1 VTDPHA
7 AARLPYSAP
16 SPLYLRDEEL
26 IRGIELLDFAHRT
39 LFAEPDRRLAELGIG
54 RTHQR
59 IVHLIGRHPGIP
71 MGDLIEVLQITKQSL
86 SRMVSDL
93 IAGGFLTRAP
103 DRADRRQRRLWLTE
117 QGRQLDEELDGRLRR
132 RLAGAYRAAGA
143 EAVAG
148 YHKVLLGLVDERA
161 RRLMRNAG

>member
-1 VTDPHA
+1 VTEPHA
-7 AARLPYSAP
+7 AAKLPYSAP

-39 LFAEPDRRLAELGIG
+39 LFAEPEQRLADLGIG

-59 IVHLIGRHPGIP
+59 IVHLVGRHPGIP
-71 MGDLIEVLQITKQSL
+71 MGDLIEVLRITKQTL

-93 IAGGFLTRAP
+93 VAGGFLTRAAGR
-103 DRADRRQRRLWLTE
+103 DDRRQRLLWLTE
-117 QGRQLDEELDGRLRR
+117 HGRRLDEELDGRLRR

-161 RRLMRNAG
+161 RRLMRPAG

>member
-7 AARLPYSAP
+7 VAKLPYSAP

-39 LFAEPDRRLAELGIG
+39 LFAEPDQRLAELGIG

-59 IVHLIGRHPGIP
+59 IIHLVGRHPGIP
-71 MGDLIEVLQITKQSL
+71 MGDLIEVLRITKQTL
-86 SRMVSDL
+86 SRLVSDL
-93 IAGGFLTRAP
+93 IAAGFLTRAAGG
-103 DRADRRQRRLWLTE
+103 DDRRQRLLCLTE
-117 QGRQLDEELDGRLRR
+117 HGRRLDEELDGRLRR

-148 YHKVLLGLVDERA
+148 YHKVLLGLVEERA
-161 RRLMRNAG
+161 RRLMRPTG

>member
-1 VTDPHA
+1 V
-7 AARLPYSAP
+7 
-16 SPLYLRDEEL
+16 
-26 IRGIELLDFAHRT
+26 
-39 LFAEPDRRLAELGIG
+39 
-54 RTHQR
+54 
-59 IVHLIGRHPGIP
+59 
-71 MGDLIEVLQITKQSL
+71 
-86 SRMVSDL
+86 
-93 IAGGFLTRAP
+93 TRAP
-103 DRADRRQRRLWLTE
+103 DREDRRQRRLWLTE